1 MKPIEITLRHKLY
14 WYKYTQQDELSA
26 IPYPQIN
33 VGKAVAQFI
42 SGRTVDKHIGLE
54 VEEYF
59 KKLVGASTQDHW
71 GIKGAALTNIGI
83 LLESELSLNV
93 VKILMDISREFAI
106 ILIWPYN
113 IENSRRLLWE
123 DSAKFSLDFPEQTI
137 HRLEL

>member
-1 MKPIEITLRHKLY
+1 MNLINITNRHKLY
-14 WYKYTQQDELSA
+14 WYKHDPIADLSA
-26 IPYPQIN
+26 IPYPVIN
-33 VGKAVAQFI
+33 VGKVIAQFI
-42 SGRTVDKHIGLE
+42 SGRNVGKHIGLE

-59 KKLVGASTQDHW
+59 KKIVGESTQFHW
-71 GIKGAALTNIGI
+71 GIKGAALINIGI

-106 ILIWPYN
+106 ILIWPYS
-113 IENSRRLLWE
+113 IENSRRLLWA

>member
-1 MKPIEITLRHKLY
+1 MNPINITNRHKLY
-14 WYKYTQQDELSA
+14 WYKHDPIADLSA
-26 IPYPQIN
+26 IPYPVIN
-33 VGKAVAQFI
+33 VGKAIAQFI
-42 SGRTVDKHIGLE
+42 SGRNVDKHIGLE

-59 KKLVGASTQDHW
+59 KTMVAELTQYHW

-93 VKILMDISREFAI
+93 VKILMDISREIAV
-106 ILIWPYN
+106 ILIWPYP
-113 IENSRRLLWE
+113 IENSRRLLWD